1 MIAIK
6 PERLLDDLRELA
18 KFGAYKTGV
27 DRIAFSDADIEARK
41 WIMERYREAGLDASM
56 DRYGT
61 VYGLAPR
68 VTKAVLI
75 GSHSDTV
82 PRGGWL
88 DGALGV
94 IYGLEVARAAQE
106 AGDLPI
112 GIDAINFQDEEGT
125 YLPCLGSRSMIGA
138 IDDAALA
145 AGRTT
150 DGRKLTDAIARAGLS
165 GEPRKLD
172 TARQIAFL
180 EGHIEQGPRLE
191 SSGNKV
197 AIITSMAG
205 IRRMGVVSE
214 GRADHAGTTPMTMR
228 ADGLTPM
235 LRLGT
240 FVADTF
246 PSLASADTVWNI
258 GRIEA
263 TPGAANV
270 VPAGASLS
278 LEFRDSNES
287 VLDRIEAAVTD
298 YIGELNAAGA
308 QVTFEMT
315 ARISPTLMDAGIV
328 DTFEKAARDVGY
340 GHERMVSG
348 AGHDAMFL
356 ARKIPTGMIFV
367 PSIGGRSHDIAE
379 NTKDE
384 DIVAGCVVMARA
396 AEILAGGA

>member
-1 MIAIK
+1 MIPIK
-6 PERLLDDLRELA
+6 PERLLADLRALA

-27 DRIAFSDADIEARK
+27 DRVAFSDVDIEARQ
-41 WIMERYREAGLDASM
+41 WIAERYREAGLEVSM
-56 DRYGT
+56 DRFGT
-61 VYGLAPR
+61 VYGLAPG
-68 VTKAVLI
+68 VSKAVLI

-94 IYGLEVARAAQE
+94 IYGLEVARAALE
-106 AGDLPI
+106 AGDLPV
-112 GIDAINFQDEEGT
+112 GIDTINFQDEEGT
-125 YLPCLGSRSMIGA
+125 YLSCLGSRAMIGT

-145 AGRTT
+145 AARTT
-150 DGRKLTDAIARAGLS
+150 DGRKLTDAIARVGLS
-165 GEPRKLD
+165 GEPRLLD

-180 EGHIEQGPRLE
+180 EGHIEQGPQLE

-197 AIITSMAG
+197 AVVTSMAG
-205 IRRMGVVSE
+205 IRRMNVVSQ
-214 GRADHAGTTPMTMR
+214 GRADHAGTTPMAMR
-228 ADGLTPM
+228 ADALTPL

-246 PSLASADTVWNI
+246 PALASPDTVWNI

-270 VPAGASLS
+270 VPAGASLT
-278 LEFRDSNES
+278 LEFRDSKES

-298 YIGELNAAGA
+298 HIGKLNAAGA
-308 QVTFEMT
+308 QIASELS
-315 ARISPTLMDAGIV
+315 ARISPTPMDAGIV
-328 DTFEKAARDVGY
+328 DTFERAARDVGY
-340 GHERMVSG
+340 GYQRMVSG

-356 ARKIPTGMIFV
+356 ARKIPTGMIFI
-367 PSIGGRSHDIAE
+367 PSIGGRSHDISE

-396 AEILAGGA
+396 AEILARGA

>member
-6 PERLLDDLRELA
+6 PERLLADLRALA
-18 KFGAYKTGV
+18 KFGQYKTGV
-27 DRIAFSDADIEARK
+27 DRIAFSEADIEARK
-41 WIMERYREAGLDASM
+41 WIAERYREAGLEASM
-56 DRYGT
+56 DRFGT
-61 VYGLAPR
+61 VYGVAPG
-68 VTKAVLI
+68 VSKAVLI

-106 AGDLPI
+106 AGNLPA
-112 GIDAINFQDEEGT
+112 GVDAINFQDEEGT
-125 YLPCLGSRSMIGA
+125 YLPCLGSRAMIGTV
-138 IDDAALA
+138 DDAALA
-145 AGRTT
+145 AARST
-150 DGRKLTDAIARAGLS
+150 DGRKLTDAIAHVGLS

-172 TARQIAFL
+172 TKRQIAFL
-180 EGHIEQGPRLE
+180 EAHIEQGPRLE

-197 AIITSMAG
+197 AIITSIAG
-205 IRRMGVVSE
+205 IRRMTVASQ
-214 GRADHAGTTPMTMR
+214 GRADHAGTTPMNMR
-228 ADGLTPM
+228 QDALTPL
-235 LRLGT
+235 LRFGN
-240 FVADTF
+240 FVADQF
-246 PSLASADTVWNI
+246 PGLASGETVWNI

-287 VLDRIEAAVTD
+287 VLDRIEAAVVD
-298 YIGELNAAGA
+298 QVAALNKAGGL
-308 QVTFEMT
+308 VTLDVT
-315 ARISPTLMDAGIV
+315 TRITPTPMDAGIA
-328 DTFEKAARDVGY
+328 DTFEEAARAVSY
-340 GHERMVSG
+340 GHERMTSG

-396 AEILAGGA
+396 AEILVRRA

>member
-6 PERLLDDLRELA
+6 PERLLADLRALA
-18 KFGAYKTGV
+18 KFGQYKTGV
-27 DRIAFSDADIEARK
+27 DRIAFSDEDIEARK
-41 WIMERYREAGLDASM
+41 WIMQRYSEAGLEASM
-56 DRYGT
+56 DCYGT

-68 VTKAVLI
+68 VSKAVLI

-82 PRGGWL
+82 PKGGWL

-106 AGDLPI
+106 AGDLPV
-112 GIDAINFQDEEGT
+112 GIDAINFQDEEGS
-125 YLPCLGSRSMIGA
+125 YLPCLGSRTMIGTV
-138 IDDAALA
+138 DDAALA
-145 AGRTT
+145 AARTT
-150 DGRKLTDAIARAGLS
+150 DGRKLTDAVARVGLS
-165 GEPRKLD
+165 GAPRMLD
-172 TARQIAFL
+172 TKRQVAFL
-180 EGHIEQGPRLE
+180 EAHIEQGPRLE

-197 AIITSMAG
+197 AIITGIAG
-205 IRRMGVVSE
+205 IRRMSVVSV
-214 GRADHAGTTPMTMR
+214 GRADHAGTTPMHMR
-228 ADGLTPM
+228 SDALTPL
-235 LRLGT
+235 LRLGN

-246 PSLASADTVWNI
+246 PKLTSGETVWNI

-278 LEFRDSNES
+278 LEFRDPDERI
-287 VLDRIEAAVTD
+287 LDAIEAAVAD
-298 YIGELNAAGA
+298 AIGKLNKAGA
-308 QVTFEMT
+308 QVTSEMT
-315 ARISPTLMDAGIV
+315 ARIVPTPMDTGVI

-340 GHERMVSG
+340 GYERMTSG

-356 ARKIPTGMIFV
+356 ARRIPAGMIFV
-367 PSIGGRSHDIAE
+367 PSIGGRSHDISE

-396 AEILAGGA
+396 AEILARGA